1 MNDDSYV
8 DINDFFSSI
17 QVNNNG
23 TMSTDALLEYAK
35 SEFDKGDVDN
45 AENILTALQ
54 LAAVNTEITEEQG
67 RLENMAADFKNK
79 ISHLNYSNNETTNAL
94 KIINSVKATYK
105 RRGFI
110 NICLYVFILYDI
122 NRLKNSV
129 YAAFCAL
136 FSGIQDQLKFE
147 YEDSAR
153 KVLGLVTSDL
163 LETTACVANVARVT
177 VEGGVNIQD
186 TLKDLT
192 GGFIGKS
199 LSIPNEWDIARDIIS
214 DYASGTAARLGISN
228 YIAYELTSSS
238 TFKSILRKLPDRDGK
253 SDDELFQD
261 IQGFMIDGPLE
272 GPAIT
277 STLISDFE
285 KTGFEGGLVT
295 LGVPGTIDI
304 RDEIIDIDIIIPGD
318 FDDILLNAYRDL
330 DSLGGILSEATNW
343 SDNIISTNVK
353 GEAGQVTETLKGT
366 VMSISKSGACGIL
379 SKVNFLPVGSA
390 YNVFSMSE
398 RALSCG
404 ISQKQNFGQVCPVLN
419 RDIKLSM
426 ANSLKNV
433 IDIIPV
439 RIAQNQR
446 EFFQKME
453 IIQKDSHMLVF
464 IVMFIVM
471 KWMITV
477 FITRYQ
483 KRRRP
488 NRLQIER

>member
-23 TMSTDALLEYAK
+23 TVSTDALLEYAK

-54 LAAVNTEITEEQG
+54 LAAVNTESIEEQD
-67 RLENMAADFKNK
+67 RLENMAVDFKNK

-147 YEDSAR
+147 YADSAR
-153 KVLGLVTSDL
+153 KVLGIVTSDL

-177 VEGGVNIQD
+177 VEDGVNIQD

-238 TFKSILRKLPDRDGK
+238 TIKSILRKLPDRDGK

-261 IQGFMIDGPLE
+261 IQRFMIDGPLE

-277 STLISDFE
+277 STLISD
-285 KTGFEGGLVT
+285 GSDFEGGLVT

-304 RDEIIDIDIIIPGD
+304 RDEIIDNDIIIPGD

-404 ISQKQNFGQVCPVLN
+404 ISQRQTFGQVCPVLN

>member
-8 DINDFFSSI
+8 DINDFFRSI
-17 QVNNNG
+17 QVNNDG

-54 LAAVNTEITEEQG
+54 LAAVNTESTEERD

-79 ISHLNYSNNETTNAL
+79 ISHLNYSNNETTNTL
-94 KIINSVKATYK
+94 KIINSAKATYK

-177 VEGGVNIQD
+177 VEDGVNIQD

-199 LSIPNEWDIARDIIS
+199 LSIPSEWDIARDIIS

-471 KWMITV
+471 KWLITV